1 MDADSTCKSFAYI
14 SKVLS
19 NYLHIIQNIR
29 NKRCPL
35 IFTFNNY
42 SSVINCHKNYQS
54 YHDIHILPGNLFLRN
69 HGGRVLWSRSQMQ
82 KMLHPQIRMDKNQ
95 DVLLFIQSNLY
106 NTKII
111 QNQKILIPILLEK
124 PCHYIPISG
133 ACQYLFP
140 SPVRDLN
147 WKKHH
152 LSIQT
157 TDYHFDTTFLF
168 LNSA

>member
-1 MDADSTCKSFAYI
+1 
-14 SKVLS
+14 
-19 NYLHIIQNIR
+19 
-29 NKRCPL
+29 
-35 IFTFNNY
+35 
-42 SSVINCHKNYQS
+42 
-54 YHDIHILPGNLFLRN
+54 
-69 HGGRVLWSRSQMQ
+69 MQ

-106 NTKII
+106 NTKIV